1 MIDFKDYNIKKIF
14 INKQEKYYIKNRIP
28 ISKIIE
34 NNIKME
40 NTEKN
45 NKFFVNSEILSSDEF
60 SLDDGFSEIFATIKK
75 KLRIKKSRK
84 TNVDCLL
91 KKSKCKFL
99 QTVQGILKFMTKNS
113 EHKKLPQA
121 FITNITYE
129 YNRKY
134 LDINIIKILE
144 EFNLINTENNVP
156 PKENLELYKEFSQH
170 TFSSLYNEYLK
181 SNKYKKD
188 LNYVIGKNG
197 KNIGILYEFVSK
209 NFINYYTYNKHIS
222 QGTEESQTRT
232 EINE

>member
-1 MIDFKDYNIKKIF
+1 
-14 INKQEKYYIKNRIP
+14 
-28 ISKIIE
+28 
-34 NNIKME
+34 ME
-40 NTEKN
+40 NSEKN
-45 NKFFVNSEILSSDEF
+45 NKFFVNSEILGNDEF
-60 SLDDGFSEIFATIKK
+60 SFDDSFSDIFATLKK

-99 QTVQGILKFMTKNS
+99 QTVQRILKFITNNS
-113 EHKKLPQA
+113 ERKKFPQT

-129 YNRKY
+129 YNKKY
-134 LDINIIKILE
+134 LDVNIIKILE
-144 EFNLINTENNVP
+144 EFNIVNKENNDL
-156 PKENLELYKEFSQH
+156 PKENIEFYNEFSQH
-170 TFSSLYNEYLK
+170 TFSSLYKEYLK

-222 QGTEESQTRT
+222 QTTEETQTQTQTRT